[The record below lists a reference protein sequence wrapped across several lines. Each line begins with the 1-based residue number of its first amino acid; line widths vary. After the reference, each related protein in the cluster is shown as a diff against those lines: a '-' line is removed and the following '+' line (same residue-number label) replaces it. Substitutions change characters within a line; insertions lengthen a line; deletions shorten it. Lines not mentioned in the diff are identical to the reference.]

1 MNDALGRLERVDLRK
16 IWPDEAQDFT
26 PWLAKKENLAL
37 LDETLGLEL
46 ELEETEQSVGAFSA
60 DIVCRDAASESLVLI
75 ENQIEPTNHTHLGQT
90 LTYAAGLDAVTIIW
104 IASKFRD
111 EHRAM
116 LDWLNEKTEA
126 QLSFFAL
133 EIELWRIGNS
143 APAPKFNIVARPN
156 DWTARMSRSV
166 RQDSSPVK
174 LQYERFWEALSV
186 QMLSSNRP
194 PKPQSPRPQN
204 WTDFGIGRTDFVL
217 RASRSHQ
224 KGQLQVV
231 LCMKGPNSRAHFK
244 LLEEQRATLESAIGS
259 SIDWTERPP
268 GKECIL
274 ALSKTGVDP
283 TDEND
288 WADQV
293 NWTRDTIHR
302 FYDVFYPII
311 EKLDASDWN
320 TEPDESS

>member
-156 DWTARMSRSV
+156 DWTAPHVSICTAGLIPSQITIRTILGG
-166 RQDSSPVK
+166 VK
-174 LQYERFWEALSV
+174 RPDAEQQPTTEAAVTTTAKLDGFRHRPDGFRIKSV
-186 QMLSSNRP
+186 QKP
-194 PKPQSPRPQN
+194 PERA
-204 WTDFGIGRTDFVL
+204 T
-217 RASRSHQ
+217 ASRPVHERA
-224 KGQLQVV
+224 KLPCPFQVV
-231 LCMKGPNSRAHFK
+231 RGTTCNARIGNRK
-244 LLEEQRATLESAIGS
+244 LYR
-259 SIDWTERPP
+259 
-268 GKECIL
+268 
-274 ALSKTGVDP
+274 
-283 TDEND
+283 
-288 WADQV
+288 
-293 NWTRDTIHR
+293 
-302 FYDVFYPII
+302 
-311 EKLDASDWN
+311 LD
-320 TEPDESS
+320 

>member
-1 MNDALGRLERVDLRK
+1 MNDTLDRLERVDLRK

-26 PWLAKKENLAL
+26 PWLAKRENLAL
-37 LDETLGLEL
+37 LEKTLGLEL
-46 ELEETEQSVGAFSA
+46 ELEKTEQSVGAFSA
-60 DIVCRDAASESLVLI
+60 DIVCRDVASESLVLI
-75 ENQIEPTNHTHLGQT
+75 ENQIEPTNHTHLRQT

-143 APAPKFNIVARPN
+143 APAPKFNVVARPN

-186 QMLSSNRP
+186 QMLSRNRP
-194 PKPQSPRPQN
+194 PKPQTPRPRN
-204 WTDFGIGRTDFVL
+204 WTDFSIGRTDFTL

-224 KGQLQVV
+224 KKQLQVV
-231 LCMKGPNSRAHFK
+231 LCLKGPDSHAHFK
-244 LLEEQRATLESAIGS
+244 LLEEQRATLESAIGGPL
-259 SIDWTERPP
+259 DWTERPS

-274 ALSKTGVDP
+274 AVSKTGVDP

-288 WADQV
+288 WAAQV
-293 NWTRDTIHR
+293 NWTCDMIHR
-302 FYDVFYPII
+302 FYDVFSPII
-311 EKLDASDWN
+311 EKLDAADWT